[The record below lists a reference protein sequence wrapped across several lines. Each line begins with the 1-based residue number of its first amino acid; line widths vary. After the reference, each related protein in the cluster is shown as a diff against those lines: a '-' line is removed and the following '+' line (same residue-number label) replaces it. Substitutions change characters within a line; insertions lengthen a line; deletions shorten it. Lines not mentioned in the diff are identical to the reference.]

1 MRRALAEALCQAA
14 ENDPR
19 LVFLTGDLGFGTFDD
34 FCARFG
40 PRYVNVGVAEA
51 QLVCAAAGLALEGF
65 RPVVYSIGS
74 FMTGRPFEQIRISID
89 YAKLPVVIVGAGGGY
104 TYASSGVTHHSG
116 EDLAL
121 MGLLPNMT
129 VVAPGDPGEFRQLFP
144 QLLQLDGPSYVR
156 VGKYGEPAYAA
167 PDEAVL
173 GRGRILRDGQRVAIV
188 TTGGVAVEALQAA
201 ERLAADGLAPLVC
214 QMHTV
219 KPLDTELLDRIAQRV
234 HTIVVVEEHMPCGG
248 LAAAIY
254 AWHASRPAAPRV
266 MRLGPPHALLLGSPS
281 QQEMRRQLG
290 YDADAITETCR
301 QAIRERDSHE

>member
-1 MRRALAEALCQAA
+1 MRRALAETLCQAA
-14 ENDPR
+14 ESDPR
-19 LVFLTGDLGFGTFDD
+19 VVFLTGDLGFGTFDE

-65 RPVVYSIGS
+65 RPVIYSIGS

-89 YAKLPVVIVGAGGGY
+89 YANLPVVIVGAGGGY

-144 QLLQLDGPSYVR
+144 QLLQLNGPSYIR
-156 VGKYGEPAYAA
+156 VGKYGEPAYSA
-167 PDEAVL
+167 PEDAVL
-173 GRGRILRDGQRVAIV
+173 GRARLLRDGRNLAIL

-201 ERLAADGLAPLVC
+201 DRLAAEGAGPLVY
-214 QMHTV
+214 QMHTI
-219 KPLDTELLDRIAQRV
+219 KPLDTATLDRIGARV
-234 HTIVVVEEHMPCGG
+234 DTLVVVEEHLPVGG
-248 LAAAIY
+248 LAAAVY
-254 AWHASRPAAPRV
+254 AWQATRRVAPRV
-266 MRLGPPHALLLGSPS
+266 VRLGPPHSLLLGSPS
-281 QQEMRRQLG
+281 QQEVRRRLG
-290 YDADAITETCR
+290 YDADAIYETCR
-301 QAIRERDSHE
+301 QVIRERVPHE